1 MRRLG
6 DGPAGAPLRREGPEK
21 LTGLAKYADDL
32 VFPGAWYGATIRST
46 EPHARLLGIDL
57 DDGFDWSRV
66 VVVTADDI
74 PGENVVSLIDD
85 DQPVLVPVGGEIR
98 HQAEPVALIA
108 AADRSTVREA
118 RRHISLRTERLAPV
132 FDPLDSEHQFAHYTV
147 ERGDAA
153 AAMAQAHLVIEG
165 TYRVGH
171 QEQLYI
177 ENQAMIAVPREDGGI
192 TVHGSLQ
199 CPYYIHKAMKRALK
213 MGDELAVVVQAET
226 GGGFGGKEEY
236 PSMIALHA
244 ALLALKCGK
253 PVRMIYDRHEDI
265 SATTKRHPAVVRYR
279 SGVTSDG
286 ELVAQ
291 EIEVIM
297 DGGAYCTL
305 TPVVLSRGTL
315 HAGGPYRC
323 ENVRITGRAMA
334 TNTPPNG
341 AFRGFGAP
349 QTEFAAE
356 MQVNRIA
363 EALGES
369 PLELRRRWVYVEGD
383 TTPTGQVLR
392 ESVGGEAVLEAA
404 AEASAFETHRQ
415 RTREAREMRGGG
427 ARRASGIGLA
437 LAWHGAGFT
446 GSGEVHLASVASVE
460 LTDDHRIRILTA
472 STEMGQG
479 TKTIFPQLVADTLG
493 VEYDEVEIAPQDT
506 SIVPDSGPTV
516 ASRTAMVVGGLL
528 IRASERLRAAGGG
541 GDRPQLRRRL
551 SRGAATARG
560 RAVHAVSGR
569 HVRRQDLHRRRLPGL
584 RLGRRRGSRRGRPGH
599 GRGHGAR
606 VRGGRRHRARHPP
619 RAGGGP
625 GGGWLAAGHRLRH
638 HRGDEAGRRPL
649 SERSAGDLPDP
660 DRARRPAHPQHPG
673 REAVLRRA
681 PRRQGG
687 RRAAHGRRGAGGG
700 GRHPRRDRH
709 LDPRP
714 ARHAGANPR
723 RPDRWTDASAPG
735 GIGRTARP
743 EGPADRGPARRRR
756 RDPAPLPHRP
766 AAGLHPVTCRFNV
779 NGSPVEVDAP
789 GMRRLLDVL
798 REDLA
803 LTGTKEGCGE
813 GECGACSVLIDGALV
828 DACLVPV
835 CQVEGASVDT
845 VEGLADDGA
854 LNGLQAAF
862 LETGGAQ
869 CGICTPGMLMAGEA
883 FLASGEAPKR
893 RGDPPR
899 HRRQPVPLH
908 RLHQDHRRHRP
919 RRRPA
924 RRPRSLMPPE
934 PPVVSPRTLAEAY
947 QVLAAIPHRPVAGGT
962 DLLVQ
967 ITGEIGEPPERV
979 MDLWGLDDLR
989 GIRVDGDVLVIGAL
1003 TTYTQIRRSHEVAEF
1018 LPSLAEAAATI
1029 GAAQIQNRGTLG
1041 GNAANASPAGDTLPI
1056 LLAADAELVLGS
1068 GRGERTVPAAEFW
1081 PSYRQ
1086 TALAPDELILRIRF
1100 PLAGQR
1106 RVRFR
1111 KVGTRRAQAI
1121 SKVVMALAWQPGP
1134 GGNVAR
1140 GAAGA
1145 RLGGGDAG
1153 PRPAHRSGAG
1163 RCLSDRRDGRPGGGR
1178 AA

>member
-1 MRRLG
+1 ME
-6 DGPAGAPLRREGPEK
+6 GPRGTTRTLPPDAATEPLILPTDAPARGRAAGAPLRREGPEK

-199 CPYYIHKAMKRALK
+199 CPYYIHKAMKRALR

-279 SGVTSDG
+279 SGVTGDG

-323 ENVRITGRAMA
+323 GNVRITGRAMA

-528 IRASERLRAAGGG
+528 IRASERLRAQVEAETGGSFADGYREARPRRVDEQFTPYPGVTFDDKTYTGDAYPAFGWAAAVARVEVDLDTAEVTVREYVAADDIGRVIHPVLAEGQVEGGSLQAIGYATIEEMKLVDGRYLNDRLATYLIPTALDAPHIRSILVEKPYSGAPHGAKGVGELPMDVGAPAVVAAIHDATGIWIHDLPATPERILAAMTDGPMPPPPGVSVEQPAPKDPPIEDLPAG
-541 GDRPQLRRRL
+541 GDRIPLR
-551 SRGAATARG
+551 
-560 RAVHAVSGR
+560 
-569 HVRRQDLHRRRLPGL
+569 
-584 RLGRRRGSRRGRPGH
+584 
-599 GRGHGAR
+599 
-606 VRGGRRHRARHPP
+606 
-619 RAGGGP
+619 
-625 GGGWLAAGHRLRH
+625 
-638 HRGDEAGRRPL
+638 
-649 SERSAGDLPDP
+649 
-660 DRARRPAHPQHPG
+660 
-673 REAVLRRA
+673 
-681 PRRQGG
+681 
-687 RRAAHGRRGAGGG
+687 
-700 GRHPRRDRH
+700 
-709 LDPRP
+709 
-714 ARHAGANPR
+714 
-723 RPDRWTDASAPG
+723 
-735 GIGRTARP
+735 
-743 EGPADRGPARRRR
+743 
-756 RDPAPLPHRP
+756 
-766 AAGLHPVTCRFNV
+766 
-779 NGSPVEVDAP
+779 SP
-789 GMRRLLDVL
+789 
-798 REDLA
+798 
-803 LTGTKEGCGE
+803 T
-813 GECGACSVLIDGALV
+813 
-828 DACLVPV
+828 
-835 CQVEGASVDT
+835 
-845 VEGLADDGA
+845 
-854 LNGLQAAF
+854 
-862 LETGGAQ
+862 
-869 CGICTPGMLMAGEA
+869 
-883 FLASGEAPKR
+883 
-893 RGDPPR
+893 DPP
-899 HRRQPVPLH
+899 
-908 RLHQDHRRHRP
+908 QDF
-919 RRRPA
+919 
-924 RRPRSLMPPE
+924 
-934 PPVVSPRTLAEAY
+934 
-947 QVLAAIPHRPVAGGT
+947 IP
-962 DLLVQ
+962 
-967 ITGEIGEPPERV
+967 
-979 MDLWGLDDLR
+979 
-989 GIRVDGDVLVIGAL
+989 
-1003 TTYTQIRRSHEVAEF
+1003 
-1018 LPSLAEAAATI
+1018 
-1029 GAAQIQNRGTLG
+1029 
-1041 GNAANASPAGDTLPI
+1041 
-1056 LLAADAELVLGS
+1056 
-1068 GRGERTVPAAEFW
+1068 
-1081 PSYRQ
+1081 
-1086 TALAPDELILRIRF
+1086 
-1100 PLAGQR
+1100 
-1106 RVRFR
+1106 
-1111 KVGTRRAQAI
+1111 
-1121 SKVVMALAWQPGP
+1121 
-1134 GGNVAR
+1134 
-1140 GAAGA
+1140 
-1145 RLGGGDAG
+1145 
-1153 PRPAHRSGAG
+1153 
-1163 RCLSDRRDGRPGGGR
+1163 
-1178 AA
+1178 